1 MAEANKSQKHNQNS
15 LAREIWRDRKSYI
28 YYAQA
33 RFNITR
39 DDAEDL
45 FVRAGFKIVENPEKI
60 DRSKNLTNYVKKRI
74 NWIFHDDIEKKE
86 RDEAALERSVYNLSD
101 KDEQFFDFKPF
112 EIKKPLHLKEN
123 SIRTENNDKNKI
135 FISTKNPHKANLG
148 SAVILTGFNDNE
160 LSERTKDRLRNK
172 WGNEIVIDEIIDE
185 HTFSIRVWFDHEIS
199 EIGIGGKNVRV
210 GIKSK
215 PSVLKNENLSKVLS
229 ENTEEDITILKMRI
243 DDCKKQ
249 FTEREKAI
257 LDLSL
262 HPDQDI
268 TNQQRPT
275 TEKIAEILGMAAGT
289 VGDLAI
295 QIREA
300 FMNCIEGKTRV
311 NV

>member
-1 MAEANKSQKHNQNS
+1 
-15 LAREIWRDRKSYI
+15 
-28 YYAQA
+28 
-33 RFNITR
+33 
-39 DDAEDL
+39 
-45 FVRAGFKIVENPEKI
+45 
-60 DRSKNLTNYVKKRI
+60 
-74 NWIFHDDIEKKE
+74 
-86 RDEAALERSVYNLSD
+86 
-101 KDEQFFDFKPF
+101 
-112 EIKKPLHLKEN
+112 
-123 SIRTENNDKNKI
+123 
-135 FISTKNPHKANLG
+135 
-148 SAVILTGFNDNE
+148 
-160 LSERTKDRLRNK
+160 
-172 WGNEIVIDEIIDE
+172 
-185 HTFSIRVWFDHEIS
+185 
-199 EIGIGGKNVRV
+199 
-210 GIKSK
+210 
-215 PSVLKNENLSKVLS
+215 
-229 ENTEEDITILKMRI
+229 MRI